1 LLATL
6 FAPRLAEHYGWQATF
21 GIAILPLA
29 LLELGARWA
38 QRWDSAAVQRPVC
51 TRIAACWSR
60 PMTKVLREVK
70 GICAKN
76 V

>member
-51 TRIAACWSR
+51 TRYRGMLVEADDEGVA
-60 PMTKVLREVK
+60 
-70 GICAKN
+70 
-76 V
+76 